1 MKKLYKILITLIIL
15 GGMLFVVLNIM
26 DINKFKNKIL
36 TNCSYSHGGGMLGD
50 VYKITVKKI
59 DDNKSQ
65 LSIEEAP
72 SHNERIVTKTYN
84 IDSKVFDDLKQIMN
98 DYNLYSVSKK
108 GKSPFEVL
116 DGPSTSISYT
126 FEDHDG
132 FRISD
137 YQNLNKKDYEAIQK
151 VKDTILSYAIGEPTI
166 SIEAHELSLKI
177 DGYNLIYKMNSSKAA
192 EQLVE
197 LNGKYLFDSYNDN
210 GKKFHL
216 DEKLDVSNCPLADND
231 TYGII
236 AYYEPTGDVIV
247 FHNEFEP
254 IEGLYKLGE
263 LDYASQSAYE
273 LIKNMENKEY
283 YLIKFK

>member
-1 MKKLYKILITLIIL
+1 MALKIFDSIK
-15 GGMLFVVLNIM
+15 FN
-26 DINKFKNKIL
+26 NKELVK
-36 TNCSYSHGGGMLGD
+36 CSYSHGGGMLGD
-50 VYKITVKKI
+50 VYVITVKKI

-65 LSIEEAP
+65 LSIEESP
-72 SHNERIVTKTYN
+72 SHNERIVTTMYDV
-84 IDSKVFDDLKQIMN
+84 DSEVFADLKQIMS

-126 FEDHDG
+126 FEDYDG

-151 VKDTILSYAIGEPTI
+151 VRDTILSYAKGEPTV
-166 SIEAHELSLKI
+166 SIEPHELGLNI

-192 EQLVE
+192 EHLVE
-197 LNGKYLFDSYNDN
+197 LSGKYLFDSYNDN

-216 DEKLDVSNCPLADND
+216 EEKLDISDCPLADAD
-231 TYGII
+231 SYGVIT
-236 AYYEPTGDVIV
+236 YYEPTDDVIV
-247 FHNEFEP
+247 FYKEFEA
-254 IEGLYKLGE
+254 IEGLYVLGE
-263 LDYASQSAYE
+263 LEYASQSAFD

-283 YLIKFK
+283 YLSKFK